1 MRSESSSQ
9 QDGPFVDFLG
19 VTAILSNDG
28 TGKATMLV
36 REDHLQ
42 AGGVVQGGL
51 IAALADYALYLAV
64 QSLISAQQMSVTVEM
79 NVNFVSPGNYGRT
92 LTAESNVVSRGNSIM
107 VGEMAATDDQGKLI
121 AKGLGTCMVRSR
133 E

>member
-1 MRSESSSQ
+1 MRTTSKQVVWYKEDSSRPWQ
-9 QDGPFVDFLG
+9 
-19 VTAILSNDG
+19 
-28 TGKATMLV
+28 TM
-36 REDHLQ
+36 HFN
-42 AGGVVQGGL
+42 
-51 IAALADYALYLAV
+51 LAV

-79 NVNFVSPGNYGRT
+79 NVNFVSSGNYGRT

-107 VGEMAATDDQGKLI
+107 VGEMAVTDDQGKLI